1 MVTAAAELLRA
12 SGTDPDALFDQAS
25 LPRDRVHHDDR
36 LDRLTAREREVA
48 MMARRGLSN
57 REIAR
62 RLRLSVRTVE
72 NHMAAVL
79 RKLGLDGRDGLRNWN
94 FV

>member
-1 MVTAAAELLRA
+1 MVGTAVELLQELGT
-12 SGTDPDALFDQAS
+12 GTDGLVDEGVV
-25 LPRDRVHHDDR
+25 PRPGLHHDDR

-48 MMARRGLSN
+48 VMARRGLSN

-79 RKLGLDGRDGLRNWN
+79 RKLGLEGRDGLRNWN